1 MTRTREMK
9 AEGEQTWV
17 VVNRKKSHAKR
28 PLSAGTQEFSQWRP
42 KETSHKGTKRGK
54 RVPSRDESTPS
65 PSWKPRHSSF
75 DGLEDLSASSKSSMK
90 HSASA
95 QNLAIKSFKLVGQ
108 PEKLQSSHSSQSLS
122 KISRITPSLSSTSL
136 SGLSTSSDD
145 DVRLDTESENE
156 KDLPDWKQALLE
168 AIKEK
173 SSQSVE
179 VPDYIVR
186 ALCALNSLSTTPP
199 PTVLRVP

>member
-17 VVNRKKSHAKR
+17 VVNRKKNHSR
-28 PLSAGTQEFSQWRP
+28 PSSAGTQEYSQWRP
-42 KETSHKGTKRGK
+42 KEPSRKGTKRGK
-54 RVPSRDESTPS
+54 RVASRDGSTPS

-108 PEKLQSSHSSQSLS
+108 PEALPSSHSQSLP
-122 KISRITPSLSSTSL
+122 KFSRITPSVSSTSL

-186 ALCALNSLSTTPP
+186 TLCALTSLSTTTSP